1 MKLSHVNNIHDPL
14 SPMPRCA
21 GEAFVFHSPN
31 VGAATQRILLLLGV
45 QAGQRGWAVIL
56 GESPELKMLHM

>member
-1 MKLSHVNNIHDPL
+1 
-14 SPMPRCA
+14 MPRCA

-56 GESPELKMLHM
+56 GKSPELKMLHM